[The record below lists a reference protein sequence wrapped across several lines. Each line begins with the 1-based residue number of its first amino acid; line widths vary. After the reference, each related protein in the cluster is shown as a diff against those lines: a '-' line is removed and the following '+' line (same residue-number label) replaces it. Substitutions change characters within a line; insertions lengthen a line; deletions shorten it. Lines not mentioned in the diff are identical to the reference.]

1 MLKRILIFCLAIWA
15 FSTYTYA
22 EENDRWIWVS
32 SNSNY
37 SVYIDK
43 NTIQT
48 VDEDDSII
56 YWKKAVWLNGFV
68 SISKIKVN
76 RAYQEYATFYTK
88 SQSPRTYPKENY
100 SPNPNYYPIYPDSNA
115 EKEANIVCRLLK
127 LPTIF
132 GVQEHNWKWFH
143 SSDIDNSY
151 ICTDAYQYNSRTK
164 CFKIFYKTE
173 RLGKT
178 YYADIDVDISGH
190 SIYSNG
196 RELMIVPDS
205 FAEALYNAAKS
216 II

>member
-1 MLKRILIFCLAIWA
+1 MLKRILIFCFVIWT

-37 SVYIDK
+37 SVYVDK
-43 NTIQT
+43 KTIQT
-48 VDEDDSII
+48 EDDSLV

-88 SQSPRTYPKENY
+88 SQSPGAYPREN
-100 SPNPNYYPIYPDSNA
+100 SSSNPYFYPIYPDSNA
-115 EKEANIVCRLLK
+115 EKEANTVCRLLK

-132 GVQEHNWKWFH
+132 GVQEHKWKWFH

-164 CFKIFYKTE
+164 CFKVFYKTE
-173 RLGKT
+173 RQGKT
-178 YYADIDVDISGH
+178 FYTDIDVDISGH
-190 SIYSNG
+190 AIYVNG